1 MSFLDLTEQSEKRL
15 IWHFDVSRHLKCY
28 SMLCVIHLRAL
39 LNFRFTSHNK
49 NHRHL
54 ISISGCERPST
65 INFKN
70 GLTLDHK
77 TACRPVPYCTQVGH
91 IVCMQHPLMAD
102 GLSCRWTFLSMIMSN
117 QRELL
122 QPRRDSVP
130 YAALYIAPILIDTR
144 LHSTRGQFFIRHVCG
159 AMYTSQNEHF
169 AYTYDI
175 AVCIWI
181 QYIRHHLS
189 AYFR

>member
-1 MSFLDLTEQSEKRL
+1 MDLPHNEIIFKGHTIVIQYMYVCTCARVQVFVGFSQLEIVILIFTHLIFAYVFIITCTTLDL
-15 IWHFDVSRHLKCY
+15 
-28 SMLCVIHLRAL
+28 
-39 LNFRFTSHNK
+39 
-49 NHRHL
+49 
-54 ISISGCERPST
+54 
-65 INFKN
+65 
-70 GLTLDHK
+70 
-77 TACRPVPYCTQVGH
+77 
-91 IVCMQHPLMAD
+91 
-102 GLSCRWTFLSMIMSN
+102 
-117 QRELL
+117 
-122 QPRRDSVP
+122 PRRDSVP

-144 LHSTRGQFFIRHVCG
+144 LHSTRGQFFIRHECG

>member
-1 MSFLDLTEQSEKRL
+1 MPFVYPVAETARARDS
-15 IWHFDVSRHLKCY
+15 
-28 SMLCVIHLRAL
+28 SMHV
-39 LNFRFTSHNK
+39 T
-49 NHRHL
+49 
-54 ISISGCERPST
+54 
-65 INFKN
+65 
-70 GLTLDHK
+70 
-77 TACRPVPYCTQVGH
+77 
-91 IVCMQHPLMAD
+91 
-102 GLSCRWTFLSMIMSN
+102 
-117 QRELL
+117 
-122 QPRRDSVP
+122 RRDSVP

-144 LHSTRGQFFIRHVCG
+144 LHSTRGQFFIRHECG

>member
-1 MSFLDLTEQSEKRL
+1 MSAVGRCCIVLLCYLSNHFSQCQYSSSLDAFFSEIQSNPVKL
-15 IWHFDVSRHLKCY
+15 A
-28 SMLCVIHLRAL
+28 VIA
-39 LNFRFTSHNK
+39 
-49 NHRHL
+49 
-54 ISISGCERPST
+54 
-65 INFKN
+65 
-70 GLTLDHK
+70 
-77 TACRPVPYCTQVGH
+77 
-91 IVCMQHPLMAD
+91 
-102 GLSCRWTFLSMIMSN
+102 
-117 QRELL
+117 
-122 QPRRDSVP
+122 RRDSVP

-144 LHSTRGQFFIRHVCG
+144 LHSTRGQFFIRHECG